1 MLRDIIPSGQCR
13 QIGFLKVLPSC
24 IQRHRLMLVPARQ
37 PFHGVL
43 VNMCMAVV
51 CRDSGDLAELRGRI
65 IQIFFKHL
73 TSSNDVAVSM
83 SQEGLAAVIA
93 HQKMPKH
100 LLQVHTS
107 CRVLNLFAFCAS
119 DC

>member
-1 MLRDIIPSGQCR
+1 
-13 QIGFLKVLPSC
+13 
-24 IQRHRLMLVPARQ
+24 
-37 PFHGVL
+37 
-43 VNMCMAVV
+43 MAVLR
-51 CRDSGDLAELRGRI
+51 RDSGDLAELRGRI

-100 LLQVHTS
+100 LLQACTRPANRSICDHLS
-107 CRVLNLFAFCAS
+107 CMPLLISLKC
-119 DC
+119 C

>member
-1 MLRDIIPSGQCR
+1 M
-13 QIGFLKVLPSC
+13 
-24 IQRHRLMLVPARQ
+24 
-37 PFHGVL
+37 
-43 VNMCMAVV
+43 

-100 LLQVHTS
+100 LLQVHSPQTFSLLSKSGALLPAICVSSATS
-107 CRVLNLFAFCAS
+107 FYSPAL
-119 DC
+119 